1 MNNISPVCLTGDFL
15 EKGGTAMNGNGLKLP
30 YKELQTGDKIY
41 LLRLTALS
49 AARLED
55 RLGMS
60 VYKALERTDEVNII
74 AEMLYALIE
83 GLRPEFTKQDTFG
96 VIDDYISGGG
106 TLASLNREIGEA
118 LEISGFFGQASP
130 VSQS

>member
-1 MNNISPVCLTGDFL
+1 MNDSEIRMPYTELNA
-15 EKGGTAMNGNGLKLP
+15 GGKT
-30 YKELQTGDKIY
+30 Y

-49 AARLED
+49 AARLEE

-60 VYKALERTDEVNII
+60 VYKALERTDEVKII
-74 AEMLYALIE
+74 AELLYALIE
-83 GLRPEFTKQDTFG
+83 GLRPEFTRQQIYD

-106 TLASLNREIGEA
+106 TLASLNTEIGKA

-130 VSQS
+130 ASEN